1 MAVRALVV
9 DDQPVIRDI
18 LRLRLER
25 LGCVVAE
32 AEHARQ
38 GLEVFN
44 SFMPQVVT
52 LDIIMPV
59 VAEYTALD
67 LLRDIRK
74 AAFSTDVVIISSK
87 ANQRGFKVSFELE
100 PLHLQPVQ
108 IHLGDVA
115 SFQARATYPQCA
127 VPVFQVF
134 PGVLQH
140 RFGLERLHERTAQ
153 GVYKSARLIFV
164 TDRAEH

>member
-32 AEHARQ
+32 AEHAWQ

-87 ANQRGFKVSFELE
+87 ANQREEFIREGAIEFLVKPFENFSRLVRKLE
-100 PLHLQPVQ
+100 PLIQSLSVE
-108 IHLGDVA
+108 G
-115 SFQARATYPQCA
+115 S
-127 VPVFQVF
+127 
-134 PGVLQH
+134 G
-140 RFGLERLHERTAQ
+140 
-153 GVYKSARLIFV
+153 
-164 TDRAEH
+164 